1 MSAPGV
7 VMLKVAP
14 GIVMYSAAH
23 TLPIGIL
30 VLLRHIQRNMLPDAI
45 GVLLLSIHRRKS
57 PLAAIL
63 RAHSGYRQRRTV
75 SC

>member
-1 MSAPGV
+1 MPMSAPGV

-30 VLLRHIQRNMLPDAI
+30 VLLRHIQRNIFPDATDAT

-63 RAHSGYRQRRTV
+63 RAHSGYR
-75 SC
+75 